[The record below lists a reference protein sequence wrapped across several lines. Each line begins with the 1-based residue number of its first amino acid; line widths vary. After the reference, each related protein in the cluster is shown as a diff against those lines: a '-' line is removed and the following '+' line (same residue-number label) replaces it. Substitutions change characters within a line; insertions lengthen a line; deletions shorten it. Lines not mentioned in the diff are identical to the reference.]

1 MKKKMALALSLA
13 MAATTLAPAAVSA
26 ADEQVTLTIMSSIQT
41 EDEGKLESAIAD
53 AYMEQNPN
61 VKIEFISVANNDL
74 DAQITT
80 MAASDDLPDAF
91 YMNCAFMSTALD
103 MGIVADSSKYI
114 SDEYKADVLPE
125 VLDYATVDGNLMFIP
140 WFQIPV
146 ALIYRTDWLEQA
158 GIDKIETMDDFREAD
173 RKSVV

>member
-91 YMNCAFMSTALD
+91 YMNCALCLLHWIWELLLIPASIF
-103 MGIVADSSKYI
+103 
-114 SDEYKADVLPE
+114 
-125 VLDYATVDGNLMFIP
+125 LMNTKQMFYQK
-140 WFQIPV
+140 F
-146 ALIYRTDWLEQA
+146 LIMQL
-158 GIDKIETMDDFREAD
+158 
-173 RKSVV
+173 

>member
-61 VKIEFISVANNDL
+61 VKLSSYL
-74 DAQITT
+74 LQT
-80 MAASDDLPDAF
+80 MIWMHRLPQWQ
-91 YMNCAFMSTALD
+91 L
-103 MGIVADSSKYI
+103 
-114 SDEYKADVLPE
+114 
-125 VLDYATVDGNLMFIP
+125 LMI
-140 WFQIPV
+140 
-146 ALIYRTDWLEQA
+146 
-158 GIDKIETMDDFREAD
+158 FRMH
-173 RKSVV
+173 SI

>member
-74 DAQITT
+74 LLIP
-80 MAASDDLPDAF
+80 ASIFLMNTKQMF
-91 YMNCAFMSTALD
+91 YQKF
-103 MGIVADSSKYI
+103 
-114 SDEYKADVLPE
+114 
-125 VLDYATVDGNLMFIP
+125 
-140 WFQIPV
+140 
-146 ALIYRTDWLEQA
+146 LIMQL
-158 GIDKIETMDDFREAD
+158 
-173 RKSVV
+173 

>member
-125 VLDYATVDGNLMFIP
+125 VLDSCC
-140 WFQIPV
+140 
-146 ALIYRTDWLEQA
+146 TDLQNRLVRA
-158 GIDKIETMDDFREAD
+158 GWH
-173 RKSVV
+173 

>member
-103 MGIVADSSKYI
+103 MG
-114 SDEYKADVLPE
+114 
-125 VLDYATVDGNLMFIP
+125 NCC
-140 WFQIPV
+140 
-146 ALIYRTDWLEQA
+146 
-158 GIDKIETMDDFREAD
+158 
-173 RKSVV
+173 

>member
-61 VKIEFISVANNDL
+61 VKIEFISVANNVYSVFPDSCCTDL
-74 DAQITT
+74 QNR
-80 MAASDDLPDAF
+80 L
-91 YMNCAFMSTALD
+91 
-103 MGIVADSSKYI
+103 V
-114 SDEYKADVLPE
+114 
-125 VLDYATVDGNLMFIP
+125 
-140 WFQIPV
+140 
-146 ALIYRTDWLEQA
+146 RA
-158 GIDKIETMDDFREAD
+158 GWH
-173 RKSVV
+173 